1 MKKNV
6 LTLLAGL
13 TMSAAQA
20 ANYGVVDY
28 EKLMLSS
35 TYLQSQQ
42 ASLDQAI
49 KAPSAQAQQLQKDL
63 AAIQQKA
70 DTEKL
75 SEAEKNKMSADF
87 QKKVAQLNAL
97 QQEIQ
102 TKAQTT
108 MQATKTTF
116 ETRVAT
122 AAEQLRKENKLDLV
136 LNKSAVLASESNAD
150 LTDKLIQKV
159 NAVK

>member
-1 MKKNV
+1 MKKIA

-20 ANYGVVDY
+20 ANYGVVDI
-28 EKLMLSS
+28 EKVMLSS
-35 TYLQSQQ
+35 TYLKSQQ
-42 ASLDQAI
+42 ASLEQAI

-70 DTEKL
+70 DTVKIA
-75 SEAEKNKMSADF
+75 EAEKQKMSADF
-87 QKKVAQLNAL
+87 EKKATQLNAL

-102 TKAQTT
+102 NKVQTT

-116 ETRVAT
+116 ETRVAA